1 MTRRK
6 AGERVIVECSTF
18 LSPLS
23 DHLDVLSDAGSS
35 PREWCSSGS
44 FDLLMVQAVSSRV
57 LSVFTSSVPVSATR
71 VSLLLARM

>member
-1 MTRRK
+1 MN
-6 AGERVIVECSTF
+6 AVAPVISSFVSEWF
-18 LSPLS
+18 LS
-23 DHLDVLSDAGSS
+23 HSDATASCADDTFGSS